1 MNPFSVKTPETLTP
15 DAIAS
20 LFIDVLSDFPRL
32 LSPEHTFLHG
42 ARGTGKSMMFRYLE
56 PQVQLA
62 ANNVASSSELKYFA
76 VHMPIKSANYA
87 LSELERLDGAP
98 YFLMAEHF
106 LVMSSAIHILSSLK
120 SLINENGCLDESDI
134 RQFYRNVVG
143 LLDDSGVSNIP
154 EALEKDD
161 SFLNE
166 LSRLFERE
174 RANAKRYIAK
184 LAFTEESIPYDD
196 ALLDYEE
203 FFLPFVR
210 YVRGL
215 CVSPNG
221 PIYLMLDDADNLP
234 IRMQNIINGWVSY
247 RSTNDVC
254 LKISTQ
260 QKYKTWRTSQGVLIE
275 SSHDFSEIDISA
287 VYTSKHF
294 SHYYERVEQ
303 IVKRRLEVSG
313 FLDMEPLAFFPEDQK
328 QVEGLEKIKKQI
340 AENWDAGNGVSS
352 RKSDDITRYKTS
364 EYMKYL
370 ASIKKTNTYSYSGFR
385 SLVDISSG
393 MIRYFLESAA
403 RMYSELEAINGSETI
418 NFIPTEIQDRVIY
431 KWSEEY
437 VLEEFDR
444 LRKDETNINAD
455 NLNKVEKLKRLINAI
470 GQTFQIK
477 LLSSDSER
485 RFISFMLSDYPG
497 KEEQEVLDLAVEWG
511 YLSTKTIARK
521 EGVGRNILYV
531 LNRRLAPY
539 FKLDPS
545 GYASHM
551 SIRPE
556 HLSLAIN
563 NPSEFVRARLE
574 KKTNSS
580 RTQQSEMDI

>member
-15 DAIAS
+15 KNIAD
-20 LFIDVLSDFPRL
+20 LFIDVFSDFPRL

-42 ARGTGKSMMFRYLE
+42 ARGTGKSMMLRYLE
-56 PQVQLA
+56 PSVQLA
-62 ANNVASSSELKYFA
+62 ANNVALSSELEYFA
-76 VHMPIKSANYA
+76 VHMPIKSANYS

-106 LVMSSAIHILSSLK
+106 LVSNASIHILSSIE
-120 SLINENGCLDESDI
+120 SLIGTSDQDKENDI
-134 RQFYRNVVG
+134 EGFYKAVMG
-143 LLDDSGVSNIP
+143 LLDDSGVEVNSSSS
-154 EALEKDD
+154 DD
-161 SFLNE
+161 ENDHFKR
-166 LSRLFERE
+166 LSRFIECERS
-174 RANAKRYIAK
+174 NAKKYIAK
-184 LAFTEESIPYDD
+184 LAFTEMSIPYDS
-196 ALLDYEE
+196 ALFDYEE

-210 YVRGL
+210 LVRML
-215 CVSPNG
+215 SVTPSG

-234 IRMQNIINGWVSY
+234 VRMQNIINGWVSY

-303 IVKRRLEVSG
+303 IVKRRLEVNNFS
-313 FLDMEPLAFFPEDQK
+313 DTNPLSFFPIDKK
-328 QVEGLEKIKKQI
+328 QVEGLEVVKQQI
-340 AENWDAGNGVSS
+340 VDRWENGDGVSS

-370 ASIKKTNTYSYSGFR
+370 STLKKTNTYSYSGFK

-403 RMYSELEAINGSETI
+403 RMYAEIEATDEVRKITL
-418 NFIPTEIQDRVIY
+418 IPPEIQDRIIY
-431 KWSEEY
+431 KWSEEF

-444 LRKDETNINAD
+444 LKKDETNISLENI
-455 NLNKVEKLKRLINAI
+455 NKVERLKRLINAI
-470 GQTFQIK
+470 GQIFQRK

-485 RFISFMLSDYPG
+485 RFISFMLSDYPE
-497 KEEQEVLDLAVEWG
+497 KEEQEILDLAVEWG

-551 SIRPE
+551 SIKPG
-556 HLSLAIN
+556 HLKLAIN
-563 NPSEFVRARLE
+563 NPNEFVKIRLGLE
-574 KKTNSS
+574 SVS
-580 RTQQSEMDI
+580 VIEQQAELDV